1 MPFDLVI
8 RNGTIVDGS
17 GLSRYRADVAI
28 QGGRIAQ
35 IGRVAERAHEEI
47 DAEGHVVAP
56 GFVDGHT
63 HMDAQVCWDPLGTCS
78 SYHGVTSV
86 VMGNCG
92 FTLAPSR
99 AGERHLVVRNLERA
113 EDIAAEAMAEGID
126 WSWESFAEYLEA
138 LERLPKGINYGGYV
152 GHSALRTFVMGE
164 RAFEEQ
170 ASSED
175 LAAMK
180 AELLDGLRAGAMGF
194 STSRSWNHLTAD
206 DRPVA
211 SRLASWEEV
220 CELVQ
225 LVGVHDAGV
234 CEIANEDEARH
245 PGPEQDDYFER
256 LSRLAIESR
265 VPTTFGVGSTRI
277 RPESWRSW
285 IELIERVRAQGG
297 RMFASVH
304 ARPIY
309 SVMSFK
315 SQLPFD
321 GLEGWRALRARPF
334 EEQRQALRD
343 PGTRARLVKEAH
355 EGPYGKAVGPEA
367 RRPDFDWLFSMEDAL
382 GPHRSLA
389 EIARERG
396 VDPVEAMIDLAL
408 ESDFDRCFV
417 HPLANEHPEAVLEMM
432 KHPSAVVTF
441 SDAGAH
447 VSQVSDA
454 SIATHVLAHWV
465 RREQALTLEEA
476 VRMLSF
482 ETATAFG
489 LPDRGMLREGWVADL
504 VVFDPERVAPDLPV
518 VKHDLPGG
526 AKRLVQTASGIA
538 ATIVSGQTLLRD
550 GKHTGALPG
559 QVLRGPM
566 ARRGKR

>member
-1 MPFDLVI
+1 MAFDLVI
-8 RNGTIVDGS
+8 REGTIVDGS
-17 GLSRYRADVAI
+17 GLPRYRADVAI
-28 QGGRIAQ
+28 QDGRIAQ
-35 IGRVAERAHEEI
+35 IGRITEKGHEEI

-63 HMDAQVCWDPLGTCS
+63 HMDAQVCWDPLGSCS

-99 AGERHLVVRNLERA
+99 ASERHLVVRNLERA

-126 WSWESFAEYLEA
+126 WTWETFAEYLEA

-152 GHSALRTFVMGE
+152 GHSALRTYVMGE

-170 ASSED
+170 ATSED

-194 STSRSWNHLTAD
+194 TTSRSYNHLTAD

-220 CELVQ
+220 CELVRV
-225 LVGVHDAGV
+225 VGDNDAGIF
-234 CEIANEDEARH
+234 EIANEDEARH
-245 PGPEQDDYFER
+245 PGPEQDDYFDR
-256 LSRLAIESR
+256 LARLAIETR

-277 RPESWRSW
+277 RPESWKSW
-285 IELIERVRAQGG
+285 IGLVESVRERGG

-304 ARPIY
+304 AREFD
-309 SVMSFK
+309 VVTSFK

-321 GLEGWRALRARPF
+321 GLEGWRALRERPL

-343 PGTRARLVKEAH
+343 PETRARLVKEAH
-355 EGPYGKAVGPEA
+355 EGPYGKSVGTEA
-367 RRPDFDWLFSMEDAL
+367 RAPDFDWLFSMEDPL

-408 ESDFDRCFV
+408 ESDFDRCFLQ
-417 HPLANEHPEAVLEMM
+417 PIANEHPDAVLDLI
-432 KHPSAVVTF
+432 KHPSSVVTF

-454 SIATHVLAHWV
+454 SIPTHVLAHWV
-465 RREQALTLEEA
+465 RREQALELEQA

-482 ETATAFG
+482 EIATAFG

-504 VVFDPERVAPDLPV
+504 VVFDPERVGPDLPV
-518 VKHDLPGG
+518 VKRDLPGG
-526 AKRLVQTASGIA
+526 AKRLVQTATGIA

-550 GKHTGALPG
+550 GKHTGALSG
-559 QVLRGPM
+559 QLLRGPM
-566 ARRGKR
+566 ARRGRS